1 MHDTEGAEAAHKTS
15 MGLPAIRV
23 RHLLVNKTQNSM
35 RNYLCDYTVFEAL
48 RKTAPQLN
56 RRTKPVVF
64 RTGVHVP
71 LQEHIQGVLGVFTV
85 EMGTDLASVDTQAH
99 FLHRE
104 ARIARVELMNL
115 VCAQLQIPTTRT
127 SYAALGNLSWKFG
140 QVIS

>member
-1 MHDTEGAEAAHKTS
+1 M
-15 MGLPAIRV
+15 
-23 RHLLVNKTQNSM
+23 Q
-35 RNYLCDYTVFEAL
+35 NYLCDYTVFEAL

-56 RRTKPVVF
+56 RPTKPVVF

-71 LQEHIQGVLGVFTV
+71 LREHIQGVRGVFTV
-85 EMGTDLASVDTQAH
+85 EMGTDLASVDTQARI
-99 FLHRE
+99 LHRE

-127 SYAALGNLSWKFG
+127 SYTALGQLSWTFG